1 MKIII
6 SPAKSFKK
14 NKNIKTEPL
23 LFKEKTKILV
33 DKLKTYNLNDMGNL
47 NKTNDKLTEKAYFD
61 YQEMDL
67 ENLDNPAIFAYDGL
81 VFKQFKKEDFDD
93 LAYLNDHLY
102 IISALW
108 GLAKPL
114 TGIADYRLY
123 FDNPDFDL
131 YKFWGDLL
139 YKELFKDDDLI
150 INLASKEYSKTITPF
165 LKDKDKFVSLD
176 FKDYRNGKA
185 KSIVAWTKQMRG
197 KMLKE
202 IISKK
207 IEDID
212 QIKKIEIDSYKYQE
226 DLSKANNL
234 VFLRRN
240 R

>member
-81 VFKQFKKEDFDD
+81 VFKQFNKDDFDD

-114 TGIADYRLY
+114 TGISDYRLY

-131 YKFWGDLL
+131 YEFWGDLL
-139 YKELFKDDDLI
+139 YKKLFKDDDLI

-176 FKDYRNGKA
+176 FKDYRNGKV

-207 IEDID
+207 IDDID

-226 DLSKANNL
+226 DLSEANNL

>member
-1 MKIII
+1 M
-6 SPAKSFKK
+6 
-14 NKNIKTEPL
+14 
-23 LFKEKTKILV
+23 
-33 DKLKTYNLNDMGNL
+33 
-47 NKTNDKLTEKAYFD
+47 
-61 YQEMDL
+61 
-67 ENLDNPAIFAYDGL
+67 
-81 VFKQFKKEDFDD
+81 
-93 LAYLNDHLY
+93 
-102 IISALW
+102 
-108 GLAKPL
+108 AKPL

-207 IEDID
+207 IDDID

>member
-81 VFKQFKKEDFDD
+81 VFKQFNKDDFDD

-114 TGIADYRLY
+114 TGISDYRLY

-131 YKFWGDLL
+131 YKFWEDLL

-176 FKDYRNGKA
+176 FKDYRNGKV

-202 IISKK
+202 IINKK
-207 IEDID
+207 IDDID

>member
-81 VFKQFKKEDFDD
+81 VFKQFNKDDFDD

-114 TGIADYRLY
+114 TGISDYRLY

-131 YKFWGDLL
+131 YEFWGDLL
-139 YKELFKDDDLI
+139 YKKLFKDDDLI

-207 IEDID
+207 IDDID

-240 R
+240 Q

>member
-81 VFKQFKKEDFDD
+81 VFKQFNKDDFDD

-114 TGIADYRLY
+114 TGISDYRLY
-123 FDNPDFDL
+123 FENPDFDL
-131 YKFWGDLL
+131 YEFWGDLL
-139 YKELFKDDDLI
+139 YKKLFKDDDLI

-176 FKDYRNGKA
+176 FKDYRNGKV

-207 IEDID
+207 IDDID

-226 DLSKANNL
+226 DLSKANNF